1 MIRGFYL
8 AALVVVAFTA
18 ALLTNVGQSGASFHL
33 NRIDGAM
40 AGAKGSSK
48 FQYIELRSA
57 NVGQN
62 LVGSNG
68 AVFCFYDSTGA
79 PYAEFKFS
87 SNPPNSA
94 DGASILVATSE
105 FAAAWAADSP
115 DFTFSPANTT
125 AIAAGADTAHP
136 IRSPGGKISFGTD
149 GTLTPSLMCQASFS
163 LVDSVAYG
171 TGYSGA
177 VDFGTKLASDL
188 PTSSTNGLHLQGPVC
203 IEFSA
208 HPCSSPRD
216 NSVNY
221 AIVDEN
227 ASGNQPRNNAN
238 LSGPIVPADSDGD
251 GVPDVSDLCPGTA
264 PGAIVDANGCSQAQV
279 DADADGICDP
289 GAPSAGPPP
298 GCTGSDNCPNWY
310 NPAQNLPPWPVPTG
324 DPDCDGFTT
333 AIETFVGTDPKV
345 HCAATST
352 PNDEPPPDKWP
363 VDFNND
369 QKANLSDVLKYSPV
383 FNSAAPGPPYNVR
396 FDLNGD
402 NKINLSDVLK
412 FSPFFNQ
419 SCAS

>member
-1 MIRGFYL
+1 MGE
-8 AALVVVAFTA
+8 
-18 ALLTNVGQSGASFHL
+18 SGASFHL

-40 AGAKGSSK
+40 AGANGSGT
-48 FQYIELRSA
+48 IEYVEMRSA
-57 NVGQN
+57 NAFQN
-62 LVGSNG
+62 LVGTSG
-68 AVFCFYDSTGA
+68 AVICFYDSTGA

-87 SNPPNSA
+87 NDESNSA
-94 DGASILVATSE
+94 DGASILVGTAE
-105 FAAAWAADSP
+105 FDAAWAAGAP

-125 AIAAGADTAHP
+125 AIAGGADTAHP

-163 LVDSVAYG
+163 AVDSVAYG
-171 TGYSGA
+171 TAYSGA

-208 HPCSSPRD
+208 HLCASPRD

-227 ASGNQPRNNAN
+227 AMGNQPRNNSN
-238 LSGPIVPADSDGD
+238 LSGPIVTNDADGD
-251 GVPDVSDLCPGTA
+251 GVLDASDLCPGTA
-264 PGAIVDANGCSQAQV
+264 PGATVDANGCSQAQV
-279 DADADGICDP
+279 DRDADGICDP
-289 GAPSAGPPP
+289 GAPSAGPAP
-298 GCTGSDNCPNWY
+298 GCTGSDNCPDWP
-310 NPAQNLPPWPVPTG
+310 NPTQALPSWPIPTG

-333 AIETFVGTDPKV
+333 TAESFAGTDPAR
-345 HCAATST
+345 HCAATPT
-352 PNDEPPPDKWP
+352 ANDEPLPDLWP
-363 VDFNND
+363 VDFNDD

-383 FNSAAPGPPYNVR
+383 FNTTGPGAPYSVR

-402 NKINLSDVLK
+402 NHINLSDVLK